1 MAYLLHHLI
10 AQQAAR
16 QPQAVAVRHPAGQ
29 TTYATLAAS
38 VESIALHWVELGLAP
53 GERVAFWLPKRIEA
67 VQTVFATSAAG
78 GVVVP
83 INPLLKPAQAA
94 HVLRDSGARLLVTQ
108 TSRWASL
115 QPHLAALPA
124 LRWVALVDDFAA
136 SEHAGIECLPF
147 ARLIQPMQGCLEKSS
162 RASAEQEAPQRTPET
177 YPLDRRGV
185 SEEATQLS
193 ARGVG
198 FSRCPQGVETDL
210 AALLYT
216 SGSTGHP
223 KGVMLTQRNLLA
235 GAESVAKYLGIQADD
250 RLLAV
255 LPLSFDY
262 GLSQLTTA
270 FARGASVTLL
280 DYLLPRDL
288 HKIIVEHE
296 ISVLAGVPTLWH
308 LLAAQPWLP
317 ELCSLRV
324 LTNSGGHFS
333 RAIVNQLRLALPQ
346 ARLFL
351 MYGLTEAFRSTYL
364 PPEMIDQKPDSIGK
378 AIPNARIHVLRADG
392 TPCAAHEPGELV
404 HQGPTV
410 ARGYW
415 QDAERTAERFRPL
428 GTHGDMAVWSGDQ
441 VRMDEDGYLYFI
453 ARQDDM
459 IKSSGFRIS
468 PSEIEEALYASGLVR
483 EAVALGVRDEALG
496 QHIVV
501 VVSSMHTPLDL
512 VSLQHHLRE
521 TLPSYMQP
529 QAIHVLPHLPHT
541 PNGKLDRAALKA
553 RYASCDE

>member
-29 TTYATLAAS
+29 TTYGALAVS
-38 VESIALHWVELGLAP
+38 VENIALHWVELGLAP

-94 HVLRDSGARLLVTQ
+94 HVLRDSGASLLVTQ
-108 TSRWASL
+108 TNRWTSL
-115 QPHLAALPA
+115 QPHLASLPA
-124 LRWVALVDDFAA
+124 LRWVALVDDSAA

-147 ARLIQPMQGCLEKSS
+147 AAFEEPVHDVCL
-162 RASAEQEAPQRTPET
+162 
-177 YPLDRRGV
+177 
-185 SEEATQLS
+185 
-193 ARGVG
+193 
-198 FSRCPQGVETDL
+198 PQGVETDL

-235 GAESVAKYLGIQADD
+235 GAESVAEYLGIHADD

-288 HKIIVEHE
+288 HKMIVEHE

-317 ELCSLRV
+317 ELTSLRV
-324 LTNSGGHFS
+324 LTNSGGHLS
-333 RAIVNQLRLALPQ
+333 RAIVNQLRQALPQ

-364 PPEMIDQKPDSIGK
+364 PPEMIEQKPDSIGK

-415 QDAERTAERFRPL
+415 QDTERTAERFRPL
-428 GTHGDMAVWSGDQ
+428 GTHGDMTVWSGDQ

-483 EAVALGVRDEALG
+483 EAVALGVQDEALG
-496 QHIVV
+496 QHIVA
-501 VVSSMHTPLDL
+501 VVSPMHPPLDL
-512 VSLQHHLRE
+512 VRLQHHLRE

-553 RYASCDE
+553 NYASCDE